1 MCQRFYIASNGIGKF
16 LDPDLIL
23 IDTQKWY
30 VFFSFFNLINQV
42 TKVLGGPSP
51 GACSGP
57 VKCKILY
64 VFFYNF

>member
-1 MCQRFYIASNGIGKF
+1 MSAFLIARNEIGKF

-30 VFFSFFNLINQV
+30 VFFSFFIVIKQV
-42 TKVLGGPSP
+42 KKVLRGPSP

-57 VKCKILY
+57 AKYKILY
-64 VFFYNF
+64 VFL